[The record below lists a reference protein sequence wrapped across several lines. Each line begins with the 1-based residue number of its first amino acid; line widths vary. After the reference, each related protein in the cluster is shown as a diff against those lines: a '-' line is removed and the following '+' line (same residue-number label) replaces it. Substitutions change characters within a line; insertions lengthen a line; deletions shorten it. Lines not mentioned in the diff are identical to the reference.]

1 MTRPDLHARF
11 LLVCARERTKY
22 AAHLEHLRR
31 SGGAPPSE
39 FDVRQHATR
48 QHRKKIVKVV
58 LVGWSFVL
66 LSWFQAPWGTGGW
79 YVSSIGGFGTK
90 KDCEEAAAWV
100 QKTAGPRPVIPSRCF
115 EEGR

>member
-48 QHRKKIVKVV
+48 QHRKKIAKVV